1 MKIKLILILGL
12 FLNGCAVMPTKQDK
26 SPSQNNTNIN
36 PYAVNEYPIPQASLS
51 KCIEGIIDEVITGN
65 EAVTIWYKA
74 SNAIGLSIIRL
85 PLTYNIKIKFA
96 SKGFCYDYF
105 DVTQ

>member
-1 MKIKLILILGL
+1 M
-12 FLNGCAVMPTKQDK
+12 LNGCAVMPQK

-36 PYAVNEYPIPQASLS
+36 PYVVNEFPIAQQSMS
-51 KCIEGIIDEVITGN
+51 KCIEGMIDEVITGN

-74 SNAIGLSIIRL
+74 NNVSGLSLIRL
-85 PLTYNIKIKFA
+85 PLTYQLKIKMG

-105 DVTQ
+105 DVTQLN